1 MESWAM
7 KELQIWN
14 KSFFFFSLL
23 KQNGGKRMKIF
34 VSIFLYSKIYDCSVS
49 EWPCFC
55 EIQRGKKIILK
66 YSVGFGS
73 VFLALFH
80 CRGSLSLLERDL
92 ISVRTPAVAVQ
103 GSEHAAYTSKSLF
116 WSLLQLARH
125 RPLKQKKQGYAGW
138 VQFSKCLM
146 GIVL

>member
-73 VFLALFH
+73 VFF
-80 CRGSLSLLERDL
+80 GSFPLPWKPKLVGERSDLSEDSCCGCAGEWACCLHLQ
-92 ISVRTPAVAVQ
+92 ISVLILVAACQAQTPKA
-103 GSEHAAYTSKSLF
+103 EET
-116 WSLLQLARH
+116 RIC
-125 RPLKQKKQGYAGW
+125 W
-138 VQFSKCLM
+138 VSA
-146 GIVL
+146 I